1 MNGLRC
7 DRILA
12 GTALAL
18 ILAAPF
24 DVFAQEKGKLA
35 AVPTGAPPAGQ
46 ASTET
51 SAAPTAPG
59 EPQAATPVTPTEQSP
74 APDPL
79 AALDPADRVVAEK
92 IRDLL
97 AATPDRIFA
106 SKNER

>member
-18 ILAAPF
+18 ILAVPLE
-24 DVFAQEKGKLA
+24 VFAQEKGKFA

-46 ASTET
+46 ASTDT

-59 EPQAATPVTPTEQSP
+59 EPQAATPANPAGATEQSA

-97 AATPDRIFA
+97 AASPDKI
-106 SKNER
+106 

>member
-18 ILAAPF
+18 VLAAPF

-46 ASTET
+46 ASTDT

-59 EPQAATPVTPTEQSP
+59 ETPAVTPASPEGATEQTP
-74 APDPL
+74 APDRL
-79 AALDPADRVVAEK
+79 ASLDPADRVVAEK

-97 AATPDRIFA
+97 AATPD
-106 SKNER
+106 